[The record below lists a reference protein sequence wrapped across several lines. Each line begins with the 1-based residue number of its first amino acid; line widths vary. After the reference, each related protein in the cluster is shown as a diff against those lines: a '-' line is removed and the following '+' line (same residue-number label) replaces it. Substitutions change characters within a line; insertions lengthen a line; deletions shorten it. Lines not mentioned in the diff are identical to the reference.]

1 MFSFIQ
7 KKKPCHTIE
16 YNHTQPKY
24 FDWLLKRHIAGIK
37 QALVIDWLNLF
48 SQQLATVSASLNKR
62 NLDFSSWDS
71 FFCPLSTMHRVNFYS
86 LIYLSEQA
94 PTKVLGNLTCISITP
109 EWLSRDKSWHTMQK
123 HRYCSCP
130 LFLNSFFFFFLLFF
144 LLSSSP
150 SRKQSISPLVNTA
163 STLKGFEQFHKSHPT
178 FQKFWFFV
186 WSFKKVRRIFFP
198 LLMKLWQR
206 DFWRK
211 LFSLM
216 PLRSV

>member
-1 MFSFIQ
+1 MALNQREADKCNVFIYTK
-7 KKKPCHTIE
+7 KKKPCLTIE
-16 YNHTQPKY
+16 YNHTQFQNILIDFWK
-24 FDWLLKRHIAGIK
+24 DIAGIK

-62 NLDFSSWDS
+62 NLDLSSWDS

-130 LFLNSFFFFFLLFF
+130 LFLNSFFF
-144 LLSSSP
+144 
-150 SRKQSISPLVNTA
+150 
-163 STLKGFEQFHKSHPT
+163 
-178 FQKFWFFV
+178 
-186 WSFKKVRRIFFP
+186 SFSFSFFFP
-198 LLMKLWQR
+198 PPPPENKA
-206 DFWRK
+206 
-211 LFSLM
+211 
-216 PLRSV
+216 